1 MYSYG
6 EAYDPEHV
14 HGNIVIPP
22 ASAVHL
28 LFSIWQTVTNT
39 SELITQ
45 DRVENKENKIL
56 SFMEVS
62 ANDKYLIAR
71 LTNMNCYPHI
81 ILFDIKKIVQGRFN
95 LHSIQEDNQALEC

>member
-1 MYSYG
+1 
-6 EAYDPEHV
+6 
-14 HGNIVIPP
+14 
-22 ASAVHL
+22 
-28 LFSIWQTVTNT
+28 
-39 SELITQ
+39 
-45 DRVENKENKIL
+45 
-56 SFMEVS
+56 MEVS